1 MKQSVGSLG
10 FLALLGVA
18 VGCGD
23 YNGGGVYAPPVG
35 PIATSV
41 TATGDITAKVNEYRT
56 LLGDPRNGGNA
67 GPQPTGRREIGWDG
81 VPAQFDNGD
90 NLFPGDFFK
99 NLGVVFTTTG
109 TGFRNDS
116 TLFTGVDSGYGD
128 QFAFFSANKIFAP
141 VGSNVLDVT
150 FQVPGT
156 TTPAL
161 SSGFG
166 AVFSDVDT
174 PAATHLE
181 YYANDG
187 SLLGR
192 YDVPVRSDATGL
204 SFVGVKYDSVAVSRV
219 RITLG
224 QGALGAGVADV
235 SAGGT
240 LDLVVLDDFLFGEPH
255 QAPSAPQP
263 SAY

>member
-1 MKQSVGSLG
+1 MRQCVGTLG
-10 FLALLGVA
+10 VIALLGAA

-23 YNGGGVYAPPVG
+23 YKGGDINAPPIS
-35 PIATSV
+35 PIATAV
-41 TATGDITAKVNEYRT
+41 TATGDIQTKVDEYRA
-56 LLGDPRNGGNA
+56 LLGDPRNGGKT
-67 GPQPTGRREIGWDG
+67 GPQPNGRREIGWDG

-90 NLFPGDFFK
+90 NLFPADFFN
-99 NLGVVFTTTG
+99 NLGAVFTTSG

-116 TLFTGVDSGYGD
+116 TLFTGVDSSYAG
-128 QFAFFSANKIFAP
+128 QFAVFSANKIFSP
-141 VGSNVLDVT
+141 VGSNVLEVT
-150 FQVPGT
+150 FHVPGT

-174 PAATHLE
+174 PGATHLE

-187 SLLGR
+187 RLLGR
-192 YDVPVRSDATGL
+192 YDVPTRSDATGL
-204 SFVGVKYDSVAVSRV
+204 SFVGIKYDSVAVARV
-219 RITLG
+219 KITLG

-240 LDLVVLDDFLFGEPH
+240 QDLVVVDDFLFGEP
-255 QAPSAPQP
+255 QP
-263 SAY
+263 AQ

>member
-1 MKQSVGSLG
+1 MRSSVEVLG
-10 FLALLGVA
+10 TLALLGLA
-18 VGCGD
+18 MGCGD
-23 YNGGGVYAPPVG
+23 YNGGGGGIYAPPGG
-35 PIATSV
+35 PIATAI
-41 TATGDITAKVNEYRT
+41 TATGDITAKVGEYRT
-56 LLGDPRNGGNA
+56 LLGDPKNGGTV
-67 GPQPTGRREIGWDG
+67 GPQPSGRREIAWDG
-81 VPAQFDNGD
+81 VPAQFNNGD
-90 NLFPGDFFK
+90 NLFPADQFK

-116 TLFTGVDSGYGD
+116 SLFAGVDPSYAS
-128 QFAFFSANKIFAP
+128 QFATFSPNKIFAP
-141 VGSNVLDVT
+141 VGSNLLDVN

-174 PAATHLE
+174 PGATHLE
-181 YYANDG
+181 YYAKDG

-204 SFVGVKYDSVAVSRV
+204 SFVGIKYDSVAVARV

-240 LDLVVLDDFLFGEPH
+240 VDLVVLDDFLFGEP
-255 QAPSAPQP
+255 QP
-263 SAY
+263 AQ

>member
-1 MKQSVGSLG
+1 MNQSVRVLG
-10 FLALLGVA
+10 VLALLGSA
-18 VGCGD
+18 IGCGD
-23 YNGGGVYAPPVG
+23 NNGGDINAPPVG
-35 PIATSV
+35 PVATSIA
-41 TATGDITAKVNEYRT
+41 ATGDITAKVGEYRT
-56 LLGDPRNGGNA
+56 LLGDPRNGGTV
-67 GPQPTGRREIGWDG
+67 GPQPSGRREITWDG

-99 NLGVVFTTTG
+99 NLGVVFTTNG

-116 TLFTGVDSGYGD
+116 TLFTGVIAAYAD

-141 VGSNVLDVT
+141 VGSNILDVT
-150 FQVPGT
+150 FQVPGS

-174 PAATHLE
+174 PGATHLD
-181 YYANDG
+181 YYAKDG
-187 SLLGR
+187 RLLGH
-192 YDVPVRSDATGL
+192 YDVPVRSDASGL
-204 SFVGVKYDSVAVSRV
+204 SFVGIKYDSVAVARV

-240 LDLVVLDDFLFGEPH
+240 VDLVVLDDLLFGEP
-255 QAPSAPQP
+255 QP
-263 SAY
+263 AQ